1 MMNGT
6 GAGPAALQ
14 PQAPGPLQVLVL
26 WADDS
31 SPNLGVRALG
41 RGTAALV
48 RRVWPDAAITF
59 VNYGHGSPHLPMG
72 RLRSLV
78 REQVTGRRG
87 MQKWLSGFDLVID
100 TRSGDSFAD
109 IYGLKRHSIM
119 TAVAACVRRAGIP
132 LVLGPQTVGP
142 FNSKRGRLLARGSLS
157 SAKVLM
163 VRDAE
168 SADAAARLGRA
179 VDVQSTDVVFAME
192 VPQVEKSRDVILNIS
207 GLLWNPNPHVDFRSY
222 RDIVTRLHD
231 GLLAQGRQLTL
242 LAHVL
247 DPYPGVGTQQP
258 TSKDNDV
265 PAIREFM
272 NCAQSQAE
280 VLIPRDLDEVR
291 AAVASG
297 NVVIGSRMH
306 ACLNALSVGTPA
318 IPLAYSR
325 KFEPLLRD
333 LGWQHTVD
341 LRDTST
347 DPVAAVLHQLG
358 ADAMAGDLA
367 ALSENAQRLLLR
379 AEQALRSLS

>member
-168 SADAAARLGRA
+168 SADASARLGRA

-192 VPQVEKSRDVILNIS
+192 VEEVEPGRD
-207 GLLWNPNPHVDFRSY
+207 PEHFRIAMES
-222 RDIVTRLHD
+222 
-231 GLLAQGRQLTL
+231 
-242 LAHVL
+242 
-247 DPYPGVGTQQP
+247 QP
-258 TSKDNDV
+258 
-265 PAIREFM
+265 
-272 NCAQSQAE
+272 
-280 VLIPRDLDEVR
+280 PR
-291 AAVASG
+291 
-297 NVVIGSRMH
+297 
-306 ACLNALSVGTPA
+306 
-318 IPLAYSR
+318 
-325 KFEPLLRD
+325 
-333 LGWQHTVD
+333 
-341 LRDTST
+341 
-347 DPVAAVLHQLG
+347 
-358 ADAMAGDLA
+358 
-367 ALSENAQRLLLR
+367 
-379 AEQALRSLS
+379 